1 MIWKQSLKMAL
12 RALSVNKLRSI
23 LTIIGIAIGI
33 ASVVVIY
40 AICLGGRKVIISQI
54 NQLGPNLVAVY
65 QAGGTL
71 ENDDVEE
78 IKRGLRDEIIYSAP
92 VLYYSGKIEYKGKIR
107 YMNVM
112 GTTPEYR
119 FVRNVKLSKGEFLK
133 DKDQIQA
140 NRVCVLDEE
149 TKEEF
154 FKGIEPIGEKI
165 KIEGFRFDVVGV
177 MEKKSGNIWEEFAN
191 KEPTIVPI
199 SVIQK
204 FIRKKR
210 LQVLFLQIKDLKDV
224 ENISYRIKEILKRKY
239 ANIDNFKIFTLKDA
253 IGMVD
258 KVTKTLIIISSSVAG
273 ISLLVGGIGI
283 MNIMLVTVVERTK
296 EIGLRKATGARTK
309 DILLQFLIE
318 AGCISGIGG
327 IIGIIIGV
335 AGGYIAA
342 KLAKWEAIIS
352 YEMIVFTFLF
362 SIIVGVFFGLYPARK
377 AAKLEPT
384 EALRYE

>member
-1 MIWKQSLKMAL
+1 MAI
-12 RALSVNKLRSI
+12 RALSANKLRSI
-23 LTIIGIAIGI
+23 LTIIGVAIGI

-71 ENDDVEE
+71 KNDDVEE
-78 IKRGLRDEIIYSAP
+78 IVRGCGNEIIYSAP
-92 VLYYSGKIEYKGKIR
+92 VLYYYGKIEYKGKIR
-107 YMNVM
+107 YMNIM
-112 GTTPEYR
+112 GTTPEYK
-119 FVRNVKLSKGEFLK
+119 FVRNVELSKGEFLK
-133 DKDQIQA
+133 DKDEKQA

-154 FKGIEPIGEKI
+154 FKETEIIGEKI
-165 KIEGFRFDVVGV
+165 KIEGFKFEVVG
-177 MEKKSGNIWEEFAN
+177 MMKKKSGNIWEEFAN
-191 KEPTIVPI
+191 KEPTIVPL

-204 FIRKKR
+204 FIRRKE
-210 LQVLFLQIKDLKDV
+210 LQILFLQIKDLKDV
-224 ENISYRIKEILKRKY
+224 EKVSYRIKEILKRKY
-239 ANIDNFKIFTLKDA
+239 TNIDNLKVFTLKDA

-283 MNIMLVTVVERTK
+283 MNIMLVSVTERTK

-342 KLAKWEAIIS
+342 KLARWEAIIS
-352 YEMIVFTFLF
+352 PCHSWIFFSPTVTLVFNYSTPLR
-362 SIIVGVFFGLYPARK
+362 VGRISLC
-377 AAKLEPT
+377 T
-384 EALRYE
+384 N